1 MSLPVSPR
9 NLKRYVDIARLIA
22 RHWNAGWAAPD
33 AEVDESARA
42 DEPDDDERSARLSD
56 DLERMGPTFI
66 KLGQLLSTRPD
77 ITPPRLRKDLARLQS
92 EVTPVDEDEIREAVE
107 RELGAKVSSLFSE
120 FEPVPLATASLAQ
133 VHAARLR
140 DGRPV
145 VVKVRR
151 PGVAD
156 SVRADMSVVG
166 DVAGWLEAHTSL
178 EDRFGLSSTLRDLGA
193 AVERELDYRLEA
205 RNLDRIRRIVSGY
218 DRLVVPEVIADYS
231 STGVLTMERIAGV
244 NLGRI
249 SPLRRLEGD
258 HDALARQ
265 LFRAYLD
272 QALVH
277 GVVHADPHPGNVMI
291 TDDGRLAL
299 IDLGMIATVPSA
311 MRDRLL
317 RLILA
322 IAEGEGSAAARI
334 GESLGTPLEDF
345 DAEAFRHAI
354 ATRVILHDSSD
365 DGDSLGRTFAQLT
378 ALSGAHGLRPD
389 PSLALLG
396 KTLLNLE
403 ETGRLLAPD
412 FEPDREARQYAP
424 LLLLKRA
431 EVEASPTA
439 ALRKSL
445 AVKDLLA
452 TLPDRAE
459 RILDQFESGDF
470 RTRIDLG
477 GEDRIV
483 RALTRVANRITE
495 GLVLAALVI
504 GAALMFRVDTT
515 FRIFGYPGIA
525 MILFG
530 LATLGGVRVLWTIAR
545 DDEG

>member
-9 NLKRYVDIARLIA
+9 NLKRYIDIARLMA
-22 RHWNAGWAAPD
+22 RHWDAGWAAPGSGPEDHAD
-33 AEVDESARA
+33 AEGPD
-42 DEPDDDERSARLSD
+42 DEPGRLAD
-56 DLERMGPTFI
+56 DLEKMGPTFI

-77 ITPPRLRKDLARLQS
+77 ITPPRVRRDLARLQS
-92 EVTPVDEDEIREAVE
+92 GVAPVDTDEIRAVIEA
-107 RELGAKVSSLFSE
+107 ELGAKVSTLFSE
-120 FEPVPLATASLAQ
+120 FDDVPLGTASLAQ
-133 VHAARLR
+133 VHTARLR

-151 PGVAD
+151 PGVD
-156 SVRADMSVVG
+156 EVVRGDMSVVD
-166 DVAGWLEAHTSL
+166 DVAGWLEAHTAL
-178 EDRFGLSSTLRDLGA
+178 ESRFGLSSTLRDLGA
-193 AVERELDYRLEA
+193 AVVRELDYGLEA
-205 RNLDRIRRIVSGY
+205 RNLDRIRRIVADY
-218 DRLVVPEVIADYS
+218 DRLVVPEVVDDYS
-231 STGVLTMERIAGV
+231 TTGVLTMERIAGV
-244 NLGRI
+244 NLGQM

-258 HDALARQ
+258 HDELARQ

-299 IDLGMIATVPSA
+299 IDLGMVATVPSA

-345 DAEAFRHAI
+345 DAEAFRNAI

-403 ETGRLLAPD
+403 ETGRLLSPD
-412 FEPDREARQYAP
+412 FEPDREARRYAP

-431 EVEASPTA
+431 ESDASPTTM
-439 ALRKSL
+439 LRKSL

-459 RILDQFESGDF
+459 RILDQFESGTF
-470 RTRIDLG
+470 RARIDLG

-483 RALTRVANRITE
+483 QALTRVANRITE
-495 GLVLAALVI
+495 GLILAALVV

-525 MILFG
+525 TILFA
-530 LATLGGVRVLWTIAR
+530 LAALGGVRVLWKISR

>member
-9 NLKRYVDIARLIA
+9 NLKRYVDIARLMA
-22 RHWNAGWAAPD
+22 RHWDAGWSVPGSEPGSAA
-33 AEVDESARA
+33 ESAPEEEG
-42 DEPDDDERSARLSD
+42 DGRLAD
-56 DLERMGPTFI
+56 DLEKMGPTFI

-77 ITPPRLRKDLARLQS
+77 ITPPAVRRDLARLQS
-92 EVTPVDEDEIREAVE
+92 SVSPVDVEEIRAVVE
-107 RELGAKVSSLFSE
+107 QELGARVSTLFAE
-120 FEPVPLATASLAQ
+120 FDPEPLAAASLAQ
-133 VHAARLR
+133 VHTARLR

-151 PGVAD
+151 PGVAEV
-156 SVRADMSVVG
+156 VRSDMSVVD
-166 DVAGWLEAHTSL
+166 DVAGWLETHTTL
-178 EDRFGLSSTLRDLGA
+178 ESRLGLSSTLRDLGS
-193 AVERELDYRLEA
+193 AVVRELDYRLEA
-205 RNLDRIRRIVSGY
+205 RNLDRIRAIVADY
-218 DRLVVPEVIADYS
+218 DRLVVPEVIGDYS
-231 STGVLTMERIAGV
+231 TTGVLTMERIAGV
-244 NLGRI
+244 NLGRV
-249 SPLRRLEGD
+249 SPLRLLEAD
-258 HDALARQ
+258 HDELARQ

-277 GVVHADPHPGNVMI
+277 GVVHADPHPGNLMI

-345 DAEAFRHAI
+345 DAEAFRSAI
-354 ATRVILHDSSD
+354 ATKVMLHDSSD
-365 DGDSLGRTFAQLT
+365 DGDSLGRTFAALT
-378 ALSGAHGLRPD
+378 ALSGMHGLRPD

-403 ETGRLLAPD
+403 ESGRLLAPHFD
-412 FEPDREARQYAP
+412 PDGEARTYAP

-431 EVEASPTA
+431 EEEASPTTV
-439 ALRKSL
+439 LRKSL
-445 AVKDLLA
+445 AVKDLIA

-495 GLVLAALVI
+495 GLILAALVI

-515 FRIFGYPGIA
+515 FRIFGYPGMA

-530 LATLGGVRVLWTIAR
+530 LAALGGVRVLWKINR

>member
-9 NLKRYVDIARLIA
+9 HLKRYVDIARLLA
-22 RHWNAGWAAPD
+22 RHWDAGWAAPGSVPTD
-33 AEVDESARA
+33 GDEEEGS
-42 DEPDDDERSARLSD
+42 DDLAA

-66 KLGQLLSTRPD
+66 KIGQLLSTRPD
-77 ITPPRLRKDLARLQS
+77 ITPPRLRRDLARLQS
-92 EVTPVDEDEIREAVE
+92 AVAPVDVEEIRAVIEA
-107 RELGAKVSSLFSE
+107 ELGSRVSALFSE
-120 FEPVPLATASLAQ
+120 FDSGPLAAASLGQ
-133 VHAARLR
+133 VHTARLR
-140 DGRPV
+140 DGRAV

-151 PGVAD
+151 PGVD
-156 SVRADMSVVG
+156 EEVRGDMAVVD
-166 DVAGWLEAHTSL
+166 DVAGWLEAHTGL
-178 EDRFGLSSTLRDLGA
+178 EARFGLSSTLRDLGA
-193 AVERELDYRLEA
+193 AVVRELDYGLEA
-205 RNLDRIRRIVSGY
+205 RNLDRIRTIVADY

-231 STGVLTMERIAGV
+231 TAAVLTMERIPGV

-258 HDALARQ
+258 HETLARQ

-277 GVVHADPHPGNVMI
+277 GFVHADPHPGNVMV
-291 TDDGRLAL
+291 TDDGRLGL
-299 IDLGMIATVPSA
+299 VDLGMVATVPSA

-317 RLILA
+317 RLVLA

-345 DAEAFRHAI
+345 DAEGFRTAI
-354 ATRVILHDSSD
+354 ANDVILHDASK
-365 DGDSLGRTFAQLT
+365 DGASLGQTLARLT
-378 ALSGAHGLRPD
+378 ALSGTHGLRPD

-403 ETGRLLAPD
+403 ETGRILAPD
-412 FEPDREARQYAP
+412 FDPDREAQAYAP
-424 LLLLKRA
+424 ILLLRRA
-431 EVEASPTA
+431 EAEASPTTL
-439 ALRKSL
+439 LRKSL
-445 AVKDLLA
+445 AVKDLIA

-495 GLVLAALVI
+495 GLILAALVI

-530 LATLGGVRVLWTIAR
+530 LAALGGVRVLWTISR
-545 DDEG
+545 DEEG